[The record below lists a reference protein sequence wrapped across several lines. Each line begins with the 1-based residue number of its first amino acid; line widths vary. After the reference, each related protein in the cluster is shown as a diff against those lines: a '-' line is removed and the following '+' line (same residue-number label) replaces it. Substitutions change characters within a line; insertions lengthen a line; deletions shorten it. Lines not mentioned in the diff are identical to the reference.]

1 MKMSIVLWLLGL
13 SGSVC
18 AAELHKCVGAD
29 GGASYQSAPCP
40 PSQRTAWVRAVV
52 PDAVPAR
59 PAATAGSQEPRR
71 APRLRP
77 AAVRSRKPPVSR
89 CESAR
94 RAADQTRDR
103 LWNRLSFKQRS
114 ELDARVARACAR

>member
-1 MKMSIVLWLLGL
+1 MKISMLMWLLGL

-18 AAELHKCVGAD
+18 ATELHKCVDAD
-29 GGASYQSAPCP
+29 GSASYQSAPCP
-40 PSQRTAWVRAVV
+40 PAQRTAWVRVV
-52 PDAVPAR
+52 APDAVPAP
-59 PAATAGSQEPRR
+59 PAATAGLQEPRH

-77 AAVRSRKPPVSR
+77 VAVRSRKPAVSR